1 MTQLERKISTLQ
13 REVQEKTEEIELTKR
28 KLDQYKDYDTV
39 KNELEVLKVSPTHH
53 NTLML
58 PQICRNPNTLQ
69 ILTSFV
75 VSVVQYIEFSG
86 SRGDADDDWDDR
98 VLTLASKN
106 LEKPIEV
113 LLMEKNRK
121 LENELTELKVQH
133 EAVSQEYETLKTRHE
148 VSDRQLNSQMELIQR
163 LEEDITRLNQSGGAV
178 NGYHTQGV
186 GNGYFAPGSNGPST
200 GHQHPTSPPFG
211 QLAFSGEVVGGVTL
225 GPVLPNTPRAP
236 GFPSSASLSL
246 DASTPAATTSSAEH
260 SILPIVTSQ
269 RDRFRQRNSELEEQ
283 LRQQSEQISN
293 LRNETRTLQQDNVK
307 LYEKMKY
314 MQSYRGGDDSSGS
327 GVGAG
332 YFGSAAPSA
341 MVDFSSPFRS
351 SGMTGRPT
359 GGQHKKSDGDEIQM
373 QGVDPTDRY
382 RNMYEESMNPFEAFH
397 KKVKS
402 ICSASV
408 FNFSIRSSCSIF

>member
-1 MTQLERKISTLQ
+1 
-13 REVQEKTEEIELTKR
+13 
-28 KLDQYKDYDTV
+28 
-39 KNELEVLKVSPTHH
+39 
-53 NTLML
+53 
-58 PQICRNPNTLQ
+58 
-69 ILTSFV
+69 
-75 VSVVQYIEFSG
+75 
-86 SRGDADDDWDDR
+86 
-98 VLTLASKN
+98 
-106 LEKPIEV
+106 
-113 LLMEKNRK
+113 MEKNRK

-148 VSDRQLNSQMELIQR
+148 VSDRQLSSQMELIQR
-163 LEEDITRLNQSGGAV
+163 LEEDITRLNQSSGTV
-178 NGYHTQGV
+178 NGYNTQGA
-186 GNGYFAPGSNGPST
+186 GNGYFTPGSNGPST
-200 GHQHPTSPPFG
+200 GYQLPTSPPFG

-246 DASTPAATTSSAEH
+246 EASTPTATSSSAEH

-307 LYEKMKY
+307 LYEKIKY

-332 YFGSAAPSA
+332 YLGSAAPSA
-341 MVDFSSPFRS
+341 TVDFSSPFRS

-359 GGQHKKSDGDEIQM
+359 GGQYKKNDGDEIQM

-382 RNMYEESMNPFEAFH
+382 RNIYEESMNPFEAFH

-402 ICSASV
+402 ICPAST
-408 FNFSIRSSCSIF
+408 FYFSIFSSSIFLGRIVHIFVLYLLFWLESPVSEPFRLFIFFCWYDMSRALPDLCASFILWYIVGGEPSIQQHDPSRQGDADDEPPGAD